1 MKLLTYEKHLSM
13 CLAISPWNCIYVLHC
28 SQTVRV
34 CTAVSDQS
42 LFGFLDGSVE
52 DWQQSFRKKFSYN
65 RRSKTRKEVTVIY
78 Y

>member
-52 DWQQSFRKKFSYN
+52 D
-65 RRSKTRKEVTVIY
+65 
-78 Y
+78 